1 MEIIHNIEEGEPS
14 AADLVLD
21 LLITHSEPSMTVQ
34 ALARAGEIMGIST
47 PSVRVALT
55 RLLGQDRIVK
65 TGRGCYA
72 VQLQGNSVHYEVQHW
87 FEKESRMGPW
97 PGGWLVVHDGDVAR
111 SDKTAWR
118 HHLRALDLNGFRTL
132 GAGLAVRPDNLDGGA
147 DAMRAA
153 LARLGLAAGSAVFAG
168 SGFDADAAAR
178 MQTLWDVPA
187 LSAAYRGALK
197 LIEDSNARL
206 PRMAPEAAARETLLV
221 GRTVIRGIV
230 RDPLL
235 PEAIQPGAPRRALI
249 EATRAYQARAR
260 SLWQE
265 VLAAA

>member
-1 MEIIHNIEEGEPS
+1 MDIFHNIEEGEPS

-21 LLITHSEPSMTVQ
+21 LLITHPEPHMTVQ
-34 ALARAGEIMGIST
+34 TLARAGEIMGLST

-97 PGGWLVVHDGDVAR
+97 SGGWLVVHDGAVSR

-118 HHLRALDLNGFRTL
+118 HHLRALELNGFRALAT
-132 GAGLAVRPDNLDGGA
+132 GIAVRPDNLDGGA
-147 DAMRAA
+147 QAMRAA
-153 LARLGLAAGSAVFAG
+153 LLRLGMAPASLVFSGSQ
-168 SGFDADAAAR
+168 FDADAAAR
-178 MQTLWDVPA
+178 MRGLWDVSA
-187 LSAAYRGALK
+187 LSAAYQSGLA
-197 LIEDSNARL
+197 LIERSSARL
-206 PRMAPEAAARETLLV
+206 ARMQAEAAARETLLV
-221 GRTVIRGIV
+221 GRAVIRSIV
-230 RDPLL
+230 LDPLL

-260 SLWQE
+260 ILWQE
-265 VLAAA
+265 VLAR